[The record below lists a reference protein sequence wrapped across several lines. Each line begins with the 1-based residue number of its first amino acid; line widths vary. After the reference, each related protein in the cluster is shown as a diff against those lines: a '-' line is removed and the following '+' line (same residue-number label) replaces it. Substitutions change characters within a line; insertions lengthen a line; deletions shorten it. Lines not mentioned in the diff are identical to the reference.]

1 LDLLIGIGAG
11 LSPERDVMA
20 LIASLSHE
28 SRIRTE
34 VKSRVFWKIPA
45 SVVGNG
51 LFTGL
56 EASLIPFIFL

>member
-1 LDLLIGIGAG
+1 LDLLTGIGAG

-28 SRIRTE
+28 SRIGTKM
-34 VKSRVFWKIPA
+34 KSRVFWRILA

-51 LFTGL
+51 LFIAL
-56 EASLIPFIFL
+56 EASSIQFIFL